1 MPSSVRTSIDEDA
14 PTRPIR
20 ARARAPGPRRLAI
33 APILALLLLVNLAT
47 GSLFQLPLNRLVE
60 QVLCREYYGTHDPSV
75 DPSKGINEELCKVDE
90 VQKGLAWIVGMMET
104 GWILGDFIM
113 TIPLGFLA
121 EKYGRKVILWL
132 NIAPRIFMLSWTII
146 VGCSGLSPKVLII
159 GPILSVFGGDCV
171 FNSMTYYLASSL
183 TDDYVLRA
191 TYFSWMSSVS
201 YVVSFCGP
209 ALAGFLMTV
218 KLLLPFWL
226 GVFLLLLAVPI
237 VSILPNLA
245 SPTTLNEDDDEQ
257 RQPLVSSPTLKA
269 RNSSAS
275 LMTPIVER
283 IRVLISTVRSRNLVF
298 LLGSFFLTSLA
309 SSDTKLLAQY
319 ISKRYHWTFASSGY
333 LLSAKAVVN
342 FILLTVIVPGVVTSR
357 RSADHLQSR
366 ALSDRA
372 NIRYARICLVISV
385 LGALAI
391 ALAATI
397 PFLVGSLMLYAL
409 GSALPVFTLG
419 LLKSPSV
426 SPRDGDEPEGDS
438 EMHVFSIVM
447 MVKTLGSLVGA
458 PLMAALWVRGI
469 QTSTLGVPYFVS
481 AALYSAT
488 IGVFQGISLG

>member
-1 MPSSVRTSIDEDA
+1 MPSPVGSPINAGA
-14 PTRPIR
+14 PTRTS
-20 ARARAPGPRRLAI
+20 ASRRLAI
-33 APILALLLLVNLAT
+33 APVLVLLLLVNLAT
-47 GSLFQLPLNRLVE
+47 GSLFQLPLTRLVE
-60 QVLCREYYGTHDPSV
+60 QSLCREYYGTRDPSI
-75 DPSKGINEELCKVDE
+75 DPSKGISEELCKVDE
-90 VQKGLAWIVGMMET
+90 VQKGLAWIIGVMET
-104 GWILGDFIM
+104 CWILGDFIM

-121 EKYGRKVILWL
+121 EKYGRKAILWL
-132 NIAPRIFMLSWTII
+132 NLTPRIFMLSWTIV
-146 VGCSGLSPKVLII
+146 VGFFGLSPKALVV
-159 GPILSVFGGDCV
+159 GPILSVLGGDCV

-209 ALAGFLMTV
+209 ALAGFLMTA
-218 KLLLPFWL
+218 KLLLPFWI
-226 GVFLLLLAVPI
+226 GAVLLILAVPTI
-237 VSILPNLA
+237 LMLPNPAAL
-245 SPTTLNEDDDEQ
+245 TLLNEDDEQ

-269 RNSSAS
+269 RNARAS
-275 LMTPIVER
+275 LMAPILER
-283 IRVLISTVRSRNLVF
+283 IRTLISTVRSRNLAF
-298 LLGSFFLTSLA
+298 LLVSFFLTSLA

-319 ISKRYHWTFASSGY
+319 ISKRYHWTFASAGY
-333 LLSAKAVVN
+333 LLSAKAIVN

-357 RSADHLQSR
+357 RTVDHLQSR

-372 NIRYARICLVISV
+372 NIRYAHICLAVSV

-426 SPRDGDEPEGDS
+426 SPREVDEQDDDQT
-438 EMHVFSIVM
+438 HIFSIVM

-458 PLMAALWVRGI
+458 PLMAALWVHGI

-488 IGVFQGISLG
+488 IGVFQGISR

>member
-1 MPSSVRTSIDEDA
+1 MPSPVRTPVNDDV
-14 PTRPIR
+14 PIR
-20 ARARAPGPRRLAI
+20 TLESRRLAI
-33 APILALLLLVNLAT
+33 APLLVLLLLVNLAT

-60 QVLCREYYGTHDPSV
+60 QSLCREYYGAHDPSV
-75 DPSKGINEELCKVDE
+75 DPSKGISEELCKVDE
-90 VQKGLAWIVGMMET
+90 VQQGLAWIAGVMET
-104 GWILGDFIM
+104 CWILGDFVM

-121 EKYGRKVILWL
+121 EKYGRKAVLWL
-132 NIAPRIFMLSWTII
+132 NLVPRIFMISWTMI
-146 VGCSGLSPKVLII
+146 VGYSELSPKAMIV
-159 GPILSVFGGDCV
+159 GPILSVLGGDCV

-226 GVFLLLLAVPI
+226 GGFLLLLAIPTI
-237 VSILPNLA
+237 SMLP
-245 SPTTLNEDDDEQ
+245 SPTTPILTQHDEQ
-257 RQPLVSSPTLKA
+257 RQPLMSSPVLKA
-269 RNSSAS
+269 RVSGNS
-275 LMTPIVER
+275 LITPILER
-283 IRVLISTVRSRNLVF
+283 VSTLVSTIRSRNLVF
-298 LLGSFFLTSLA
+298 LLMSFFLSSLA
-309 SSDTKLLAQY
+309 SSDTKLLTQY

-342 FILLTVIVPGVVTSR
+342 FVLLTIIVPGVVMSR
-357 RSADHLQSR
+357 RSSDHLQSR
-366 ALSDRA
+366 SLSDRA
-372 NIRYARICLVISV
+372 NIRYARMCLIISV
-385 LGALAI
+385 VGAFAI
-391 ALAATI
+391 ALAATV
-397 PFLVGSLMLYAL
+397 PFLVVSLMVYAL

-426 SPRDGDEPEGDS
+426 SPQDENETSDL
-438 EMHVFSIVM
+438 ETHIFSIVM

-458 PLMAALWVRGI
+458 PLMAALWVWGI

-488 IGVFQGISLG
+488 ACVFQGIKVG

>member
-1 MPSSVRTSIDEDA
+1 MPSPVGTPIAADA
-14 PTRPIR
+14 PRCTP
-20 ARARAPGPRRLAI
+20 ASHRLVI
-33 APILALLLLVNLAT
+33 APVLALLLLVNLAT

-60 QVLCREYYGTHDPSV
+60 QSLCREYYGTRDPSI
-75 DPSKGINEELCKVDE
+75 DPSKGISEELCKVDE
-90 VQKGLAWIVGMMET
+90 VQKGLAWIAGVMET
-104 GWILGDFIM
+104 CWILGDFIM

-121 EKYGRKVILWL
+121 EKYGRKAVLWL
-132 NIAPRIFMLSWTII
+132 NLTPRIFMLFWTIV
-146 VGCSGLSPKVLII
+146 VGSFGLSPKALIV
-159 GPILSVFGGDCV
+159 GPILAVLGGDCV
-171 FNSMTYYLASSL
+171 FNSMTYHLASSL

-201 YVVSFCGP
+201 YIVSFCGP
-209 ALAGFLMTV
+209 ALASFLMTA

-226 GVFLLLLAVPI
+226 GVVLLLLAVPI
-237 VSILPNLA
+237 ISMLPNPA
-245 SPTTLNEDDDEQ
+245 APTMWNEDDEQ

-275 LMTPIVER
+275 LMTPILER
-283 IRVLISTVRSRNLVF
+283 IRVLISTIRSRNLVF
-298 LLGSFFLTSLA
+298 LLASFFLTSLA

-372 NIRYARICLVISV
+372 NIWYARICLVVSV

-426 SPRDGDEPEGDS
+426 SPREADEPDGDPET
-438 EMHVFSIVM
+438 HIFSIVM

-458 PLMAALWVRGI
+458 PLMAVLWVRGI

-481 AALYSAT
+481 AALYLAT
-488 IGVFQGISLG
+488 IGVFQGISVG